1 LNKFFDYPLSCTDKS
16 ISSNLSNPDLA
27 NRLKALEAIYRHYDQ
42 AHSKTDLACHAG
54 CSTCCTRNVTLTS
67 IEAIHIL
74 NGYENQHAILHSR
87 LSNVMEEPRFIP
99 AMTTNRLSELCHANQ
114 DVPDETLPETP
125 LPCPFLEN
133 DRCLI
138 YSVRPFACRC
148 MNSFSSCHKTGFAE
162 QSEWMVALNTLY
174 LQLIEHLDC
183 NGWSGNLIDL
193 IWHLTVQPLDPEK
206 SSRLLVKNRP
216 IRTLVIP
223 PEYRGRISPVIQ
235 ELWGI
240 ISPAVSGNYPP

>member
-1 LNKFFDYPLSCTDKS
+1 MRIDIHTHLFP
-16 ISSNLSNPDLA
+16 
-27 NRLKALEAIYRHYDQ
+27 EAIRNNRNAWFAGEPAFKLLYDSPKSRMSGAEELIQVMDEQGIDRSVVFGFPWISLETARRNNDYIIKSVNRHSDR
-42 AHSKTDLACHAG
+42 LIG
-54 CSTCCTRNVTLTS
+54 FCCMDPGQPG
-67 IEAIHIL
+67 A
-74 NGYENQHAILHSR
+74 ENEVL
-87 LSNVMEEPRFIP
+87 
-99 AMTTNRLSELCHANQ
+99 
-114 DVPDETLPETP
+114 
-125 LPCPFLEN
+125 
-133 DRCLI
+133 RCLI